1 MNYLAHVY
9 LSFNNPPIVVGNMI
23 SDFIKGKHQFD
34 YPIAIQHGI
43 KLHRAI
49 DAFTDA
55 HPIVKEAK
63 QFFKPAVGAYS
74 GAFLDIAFDHFLA
87 IDNRYFNETSPLKT
101 FSENTYAILNAYY
114 TILPERFQHIFPYMQ
129 QNNWLENYQFKW
141 GIEKSFHN
149 IAKRATYLTP
159 SNEAFQ
165 LFEEHYSPIQ
175 QHFYH
180 FFPELKKFA
189 AQFLQSQPNS

>member
-1 MNYLAHVY
+1 MNYLAHAY

-23 SDFIKGKHQFD
+23 SDFIKGKHQYD
-34 YPIAIQHGI
+34 YPIAIQNGI

-49 DAFTDA
+49 DTFTDG

-63 QFFKPAVGAYS
+63 KFFKPAVGAYS

-87 IDNRYFNETSPLKT
+87 IDNRYFNETSPLKA
-101 FSENTYAILNAYY
+101 FSENSYSTLNTFH
-114 TILPERFQHIFPYMQ
+114 TILPERFQHIFLYMQ
-129 QNNWLENYQFKW
+129 QYNWLENYQHKW

-159 SNEAFQ
+159 SNEAFL

-175 QHFYH
+175 QHFFH
-180 FFPELKKFA
+180 FFPELNTFA
-189 AQFLQSQPNS
+189 AQFLQTI